1 MALSRIGVSKQP
13 GAQLFEWERGAMN
26 VQNGVDLL
34 GQKGF
39 RSRTYHICIQRSLVR
54 GSTLEFSTP
63 SPPLI
68 RVQDRFECLFFFSF
82 FFCSSTTNAIHLS
95 TIVRMECSSS
105 RGVWRVCT
113 SNRVEGIFVFS
124 KGWQAERD
132 VKFGE
137 RSWRLMYSILVK
149 VGMALEGKEIRSHS
163 FLFFFP
169 GIIAR
174 AFDIRKFRCSK
185 IIHRIRYVCDTMK
198 NIRRSV

>member
-68 RVQDRFECLFFFSF
+68 RVQDRFECLFFSF
-82 FFCSSTTNAIHLS
+82 F
-95 TIVRMECSSS
+95 
-105 RGVWRVCT
+105 
-113 SNRVEGIFVFS
+113 
-124 KGWQAERD
+124 
-132 VKFGE
+132 
-137 RSWRLMYSILVK
+137 
-149 VGMALEGKEIRSHS
+149 HS
-163 FLFFFP
+163 FFARLQQTRSIFP
-169 GIIAR
+169 PSSGWNAPRRGACDEFAR
-174 AFDIRKFRCSK
+174 VTESREFSYFRRDDRQK
-185 IIHRIRYVCDTMK
+185 GM
-198 NIRRSV
+198 